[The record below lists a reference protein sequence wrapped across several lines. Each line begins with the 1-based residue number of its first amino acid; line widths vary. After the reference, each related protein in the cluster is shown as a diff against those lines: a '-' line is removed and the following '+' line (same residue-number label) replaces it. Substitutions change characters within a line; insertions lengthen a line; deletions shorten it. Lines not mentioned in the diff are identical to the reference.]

1 VYLIIS
7 VTALLQAEH
16 SNVRRSK
23 SGLSGS
29 IWVRKV
35 GPPHQLQTGCRIVSG
50 WVKLD
55 RVSGIEA
62 PLLARIIEQWAAPAG
77 ESIREE

>member
-1 VYLIIS
+1 MQ
-7 VTALLQAEH
+7 TEH

-35 GPPHQLQTGCRIVSG
+35 APPHQLQTGCKIISG
-50 WVKLD
+50 RAKVD

-62 PLLARIIEQWAAPAG
+62 PVIARTFQQWAAPAG

>member
-1 VYLIIS
+1 MV
-7 VTALLQAEH
+7 LLQAEH

-23 SGLSGS
+23 SGFSGS
-29 IWVRKV
+29 IWVRNV
-35 GPPHQLQTGCRIVSG
+35 GPPHQLQTGRKNVSG
-50 WVKLD
+50 WAKLD

-62 PLLARIIEQWAAPAG
+62 PVIARTFEQWAAPAG